1 MSVGKA
7 VAGSGFKAAC
17 EPPAQAAGAWG
28 EGGGA
33 RREQTFAYTPQ
44 GPFCPCRRPPPPV
57 SHAVSASKKSNQK
70 EKEREKFFQPHP
82 I

>member
-28 EGGGA
+28 AGGGA
-33 RREQTFAYTPQ
+33 RRGQTFAYTPQ
-44 GPFCPCRRPPPPV
+44 GPFCPCRRPPV